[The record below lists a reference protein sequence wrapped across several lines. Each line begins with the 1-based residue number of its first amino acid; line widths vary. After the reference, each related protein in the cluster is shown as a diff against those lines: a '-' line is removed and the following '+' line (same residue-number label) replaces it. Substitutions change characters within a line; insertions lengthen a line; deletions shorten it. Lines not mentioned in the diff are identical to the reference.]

1 MAGIIGWLRA
11 KLSIETKDFE
21 KDLERSRKKT
31 KNASNSM
38 YKSFKAIEKSSDTAL
53 KGLKQFA
60 LTTVFAAGAGGLGVF
75 IKRALDSA
83 DAIGKT
89 ADKLGISTSALQEY
103 RFAASQASVE
113 QATLDMALQRFTRRV
128 AEAQRGTGELLPT
141 LKQYNIAL
149 KDSTGRS
156 RDAEAI
162 LGDLA
167 DTISSVESEQEKLL
181 ISFKAFDS
189 EGAALVNVLRDGS
202 QGLNKM
208 RQEARDLGI
217 ILDESLIR
225 NAEKAG
231 SKLDVMQK
239 IVGANLT
246 NAVIAL
252 APHIINLAEDI
263 ESLALRFSTTTTG
276 KIRKEILDLKEEI
289 EDLEKTAAS
298 KYTLISLVTAGILQP
313 NQKKIDEEIVKRQAE
328 IVDLQKQLNE
338 ARQKGAGGT
347 TDPDPE
353 AEFLNRL
360 TEMLTKST
368 ESAKTLKSVNLEMF
382 EALGIGAD
390 KLAKDEVAVL
400 FERASKWK
408 AAGADIAKINE
419 FLYEQ
424 INELRDKWSEKGEA
438 AAVRYLDSFQAHS
451 RSLIDEYENVR
462 NEAVTHLDAIGLK
475 MDELNAKDIDVS
487 VHLRDFATSGIAKLL
502 SQISQLKNAMKG
514 VGLAADIKYS
524 TGENTKETIDG
535 VTSITN
541 INLNNEMSRSDVT
554 NIVVE
559 SQRQDDRG

>member
-1 MAGIIGWLRA
+1 
-11 KLSIETKDFE
+11 
-21 KDLERSRKKT
+21 
-31 KNASNSM
+31 
-38 YKSFKAIEKSSDTAL
+38 IEKSSSSL
-53 KGLKQFA
+53 VSGLKQFA
-60 LTTVFAAGAGGLGVF
+60 LATVFAAGAGGLGLL
-75 IKRALDSA
+75 IQNSLKSA

-89 ADKLGISTSALQEY
+89 ADKLGLTTSALQEY
-103 RFAASQASVE
+103 RFAASQASIE

-149 KDSTGRS
+149 KDTTGRN
-156 RDAEAI
+156 RDAESI

-167 DTISSVESEQEKLL
+167 DTISSVESEQEKLR

-217 ILDESLIR
+217 VLDESMIR

-231 SKLDVMQK
+231 SKLDVLQK
-239 IVGANLT
+239 IVGTNLT
-246 NAVIAL
+246 SAVIAL
-252 APHIINLAEDI
+252 SPHIVNLAEDI

-338 ARQKGAGGT
+338 ARQKGAGGEGGT
-347 TDPDPE
+347 TVNDRE

-368 ESAKTLKSVNLEMF
+368 ESAKTLKSINLEMF

-424 INELRDKWSEKGEA
+424 INELRDKWSEKGEE

-462 NEAVTHLDAIGLK
+462 NEAVAQLDAIGLK

-487 VHLRDFATSGIAKLL
+487 IFLRDFASSGVAKIL
-502 SQISQLKNAMKG
+502 SQVRRLKNELAG
-514 VGLAADIKYS
+514 VGLAPVIKESPESS
-524 TGENTKETIDG
+524 TGDITAETTDG
-535 VTSITN
+535 VTNITN

-554 NIVVE
+554 NIIVE
-559 SQRQDDRG
+559 AERQDDRG